1 MCQGRHYPQ
10 RVYIPT
16 FTTINI
22 LYKNNIRTSSSN
34 TNSSLEPLDFDK
46 CQPAYNIDKC
56 QPAYNIDKCQPAYN
70 IDKYQ
75 PAYNIVKHYTNIRLT
90 LSNQFKQQHVPSP
103 WVCEQTNDW
112 PWLIVIWYVNKQ
124 MIGPD

>member
-56 QPAYNIDKCQPAYN
+56 QPAYNI
-70 IDKYQ
+70 
-75 PAYNIVKHYTNIRLT
+75 VKHYTNIRLT

-103 WVCEQTNDW
+103 WVCEQTND
-112 PWLIVIWYVNKQ
+112 
-124 MIGPD
+124 